1 MEQVLSTCSLL
12 NNILIFIPHRELL
25 LSTALVSCGWKV
37 LSYAA
42 VQEVRYYL
50 MSLERVLSL
59 IRENTYPNIRKLTLG
74 WCAGRQ
80 EILPCSNGDNVYVIL
95 LLEWLLQDVA
105 NLPHLVELGVECIAD
120 KPDLAQTAGDR
131 ASRSLHRRQSV
142 SVLYAALLT
151 SCDRIAYCCDRYLFC
166 GITYARY
173 GIAVTALTSARPELQ
188 LLKPL
193 SDHATALCRAP
204 VTEPVVFYGVS
215 TKDEEQEG
223 DLPFDGF
230 PGFYDRKYA
239 HIGFKV
245 AGDWAYLYCYSI
257 QISSSYFNAM
267 ALRLPKEA
275 FMQGFGCI
283 NELVCGAQYC
293 YVHDTFTMRDSMRRL
308 REVKDNPVGATLVHL
323 QHEGARLFMVPP
335 VDTEQEIAAVR
346 AARAENLEPLE
357 QEVVNCLNE
366 QCGTC

>member
-1 MEQVLSTCSLL
+1 
-12 NNILIFIPHRELL
+12 
-25 LSTALVSCGWKV
+25 
-37 LSYAA
+37 
-42 VQEVRYYL
+42 
-50 MSLERVLSL
+50 
-59 IRENTYPNIRKLTLG
+59 
-74 WCAGRQ
+74 
-80 EILPCSNGDNVYVIL
+80 
-95 LLEWLLQDVA
+95 
-105 NLPHLVELGVECIAD
+105 VE
-120 KPDLAQTAGDR
+120 
-131 ASRSLHRRQSV
+131 SR
-142 SVLYAALLT
+142 
-151 SCDRIAYCCDRYLFC
+151 
-166 GITYARY
+166 ARY

-204 VTEPVVFYGVS
+204 ATEPVVFYGVS

-257 QISSSYFNAM
+257 QISRSYFNAM

-275 FMQGFGCI
+275 FMQGFGCN

-323 QHEGARLFMVPP
+323 QHEGARLFMVYP

-366 QCGTC
+366 QCGTCWRCAAEGSEQYMMLCEQHVAHLALLWQQHLEGSCGCASPAQPDYAQQ